1 MFYKEPRFFSL
12 EVWKSQSE
20 TLPLEC
26 SYKLKFCFGRKTQ
39 PFGIIGT
46 FRGQFLWQVMK
57 GSFSY
62 CFSHQPPSSSFHMVK
77 TMRVF
82 SRKTLLIFLL
92 RHMVDHDKK
101 WYRTRPLTSS
111 IPTSKVWRKP
121 LFPELFLARRT
132 KWWYFTKKLE
142 LRKKLDYRQGVDS
155 FLVCLLPRVTWFTK
169 ALCSRDKYIRI

>member
-1 MFYKEPRFFSL
+1 MACFVKKPRFSSL

-57 GSFSY
+57 GSFSH
-62 CFSHQPPSSSFHMVK
+62 CFSHQPLSSSFHMVK
-77 TMRVF
+77 NMRVF

-121 LFPELFLARRT
+121 PFS
-132 KWWYFTKKLE
+132 WI
-142 LRKKLDYRQGVDS
+142 VS
-155 FLVCLLPRVTWFTK
+155 C
-169 ALCSRDKYIRI
+169 